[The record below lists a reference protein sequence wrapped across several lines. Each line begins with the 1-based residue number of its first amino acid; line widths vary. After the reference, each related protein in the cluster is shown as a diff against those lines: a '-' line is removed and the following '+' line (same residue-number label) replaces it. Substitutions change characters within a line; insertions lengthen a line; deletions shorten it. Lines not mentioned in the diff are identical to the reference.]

1 MRALVLGLVITLAGF
16 PAAVADEANVHVLRF
31 ASVIPQGTV
40 WAREMQTFARDV
52 ANTTNNEVQLKWY
65 LGGIAGDD
73 VEAGK
78 RIERDQLDGVGAGTW
93 QCERWAPSMMVTRL
107 PGLFHDRDE
116 LKYVAARLRPQFE
129 EELKKSGFVYLGYA
143 QIGGSLIFLRHPVH
157 TFEELRHVKLWTLDN
172 DVVKTRMLTA
182 AGLSVVPMSFDQSRA
197 AFDRGQVDG
206 FSSPPTGALAFQ
218 WSTQARYLLPLAT
231 DYILACIV
239 VSTRAF
245 DRLPFEHQR
254 AVRAAAAKFS
264 TRFDDAGAE
273 ADDELVGGLFA
284 RQGVTTLRADEKM
297 QADFAAAARAAWD
310 KLDERTVPKA
320 LIRQVQAILTA
331 YRASPPN
338 H

>member
-1 MRALVLGLVITLAGF
+1 M
-16 PAAVADEANVHVLRF
+16 
-31 ASVIPQGTV
+31 
-40 WAREMQTFARDV
+40 
-52 ANTTNNEVQLKWY
+52 QLKWY

-93 QCERWAPSMMVTRL
+93 QCERWAPSMTVTRL

-129 EELKKSGFVYLGYA
+129 EELKKSGFVYLGDA
-143 QIGGSLIFLRHPVH
+143 QIGGSLDLLAPPRA
-157 TFEELRHVKLWTLDN
+157 HV
-172 DVVKTRMLTA
+172 RRA
-182 AGLSVVPMSFDQSRA
+182 APGQAVDARQRRRQDAHARRRSACRWCRCRSTQSRA

-231 DYILACIV
+231 DYILACMV

-254 AVRAAAAKFS
+254 AVRAAAAKFM
-264 TRFDDAGAE
+264 TRFDDAGAQ

-284 RQGVTTLRADEKM
+284 RQGVTTLRADDKM
-297 QADFAAAARAAWD
+297 QADFAAAAHAAWD
-310 KLDERTVPKA
+310 KFDERAVPKA

-331 YRASPPN
+331 YRASRPIINVGGRVTGAHREATVWACGSGGPRGVASGN
-338 H
+338 HVGGEGCGGRYAACSGE